1 MGEQKTC
8 QRHGLHIL
16 CEAEIHSYNSKNMEK
31 MNFHNKEKAWENTKI
46 PTKLRVSYIFHM
58 KQKSIK
64 FPNHGMSGVPYFKA
78 NVGKHN
84 GKPYHLS
91 SLWVFG
97 KI

>member
-1 MGEQKTC
+1 MSKTWVSYK
-8 QRHGLHIL
+8 LHIL
-16 CEAEIHSYNSKNMEK
+16 REAEIHSYNSKNMGK
-31 MNFHNKEKAWENTKI
+31 MNFHNKEKVLENTKI
-46 PTKLRVSYIFHM
+46 PTKLKVSYIFHI

-78 NVGKHN
+78 NVGNYN

-91 SLWVFG
+91 SLWIFG